1 MSKKCGKI
9 QKEIHKCGKF
19 QIEFPNVKKCGEIPW
34 ILRLIFDADN
44 LLRCSVMWHQNEL
57 SIYGEFVPEK
67 ISIFK
72 LGHSP
77 LLHLTAWRT
86 HTYLSLVF
94 SAMLWAC
101 SHICQEGWNLC
112 AKWDNMTCLCYLHH
126 NITSPL
132 AFLRGK
138 TDRFLLFKN
147 NKMILR
153 KPFSFAPIPM
163 WSTDL
168 LAFWTVL
175 KRLNTKV
182 DDLDLENF
190 PFFQVAAIDVKK
202 KKQKLVK
209 VGNFSLYYHS
219 FKSSS
224 FEGFDE
230 CAWAIFKKYL
240 KGKEKIF
247 LLNNQTLKIKQVC
260 S

>member
-1 MSKKCGKI
+1 
-9 QKEIHKCGKF
+9 
-19 QIEFPNVKKCGEIPW
+19 
-34 ILRLIFDADN
+34 
-44 LLRCSVMWHQNEL
+44 
-57 SIYGEFVPEK
+57 
-67 ISIFK
+67 
-72 LGHSP
+72 
-77 LLHLTAWRT
+77 
-86 HTYLSLVF
+86 
-94 SAMLWAC
+94 
-101 SHICQEGWNLC
+101 
-112 AKWDNMTCLCYLHH
+112 
-126 NITSPL
+126 
-132 AFLRGK
+132 
-138 TDRFLLFKN
+138 
-147 NKMILR
+147 
-153 KPFSFAPIPM
+153 M

-240 KGKEKIF
+240 K
-247 LLNNQTLKIKQVC
+247 
-260 S
+260 

>member
-1 MSKKCGKI
+1 
-9 QKEIHKCGKF
+9 
-19 QIEFPNVKKCGEIPW
+19 
-34 ILRLIFDADN
+34 
-44 LLRCSVMWHQNEL
+44 
-57 SIYGEFVPEK
+57 
-67 ISIFK
+67 
-72 LGHSP
+72 
-77 LLHLTAWRT
+77 
-86 HTYLSLVF
+86 
-94 SAMLWAC
+94 
-101 SHICQEGWNLC
+101 
-112 AKWDNMTCLCYLHH
+112 
-126 NITSPL
+126 
-132 AFLRGK
+132 
-138 TDRFLLFKN
+138 
-147 NKMILR
+147 
-153 KPFSFAPIPM
+153 M

-247 LLNNQTLKIKQVC
+247 YWTIKHSKSNKFAVKEHHAQNNLAKNQDRGNRKTLN
-260 S
+260 

>member
-1 MSKKCGKI
+1 MKFPALLPSLSVKKCGKI
-9 QKEIHKCGKF
+9 EIPKCKKVRERQNFQMQKMWVSILNSQASKKCGKF

-34 ILRLIFDADN
+34 ILRLVFDADN

-72 LGHSP
+72 LGYSP

-138 TDRFLLFKN
+138 TDH
-147 NKMILR
+147 
-153 KPFSFAPIPM
+153 
-163 WSTDL
+163 
-168 LAFWTVL
+168 
-175 KRLNTKV
+175 
-182 DDLDLENF
+182 
-190 PFFQVAAIDVKK
+190 FFVVQ
-202 KKQKLVK
+202 
-209 VGNFSLYYHS
+209 
-219 FKSSS
+219 
-224 FEGFDE
+224 E
-230 CAWAIFKKYL
+230 
-240 KGKEKIF
+240 
-247 LLNNQTLKIKQVC
+247 
-260 S
+260 